1 MPLKNRKILVVED
14 EYLIAD
20 DLAGLLKEA
29 GAEVI
34 GPAASLPQAIRLA
47 GDTDTIDAAAL
58 DINLRGVE
66 VFPLADELVGRGVPM
81 LFLTGYG
88 TNHIPERFANICRCE
103 KPMEIGNV
111 VQQLSKMVKPEAA
124 SA

>member
-1 MPLKNRKILVVED
+1 MPLKGRKILIVED

-20 DLAGLLKEA
+20 DLAQLLQDA
-29 GAEVI
+29 GAEVV
-34 GPAASLPQAIRLA
+34 GPAASLPQAMRLA
-47 GDTDTIDAAAL
+47 SDTEEIDAAAL

-66 VFPLADELVGRGVPM
+66 VFPLADELAGRAVPM

-88 TNHIPERFANICRCE
+88 HNHIPERFAHICRCE

-111 VQQLSKMVKPEAA
+111 VRELHDMLEPEAA
-124 SA
+124 QA